1 MRKTLRPLRTLRLIT
16 QFHIKRKAMK
26 YFYALISILI
36 LASCSSSSSFE
47 ADVRKMARLTCE
59 VQQLSLRAMKQG
71 ENVTGKLE
79 AKKKE
84 AKDFGDKMKEKY
96 KAQENNPEMNEQAQQ
111 IFEDEMKNCKV
122 E

>member
-1 MRKTLRPLRTLRLIT
+1 
-16 QFHIKRKAMK
+16 MK
-26 YFYALISILI
+26 YFFSLISVFILS
-36 LASCSSSSSFE
+36 SCSSSSSFE
-47 ADVRKMARLTCE
+47 SDVRKMARLTCE
-59 VQQLSLRAMKQG
+59 VQQLSVRAMKNG
-71 ENVTGKLE
+71 ENVTDKLE

-84 AKDFGDKMKEKY
+84 AKEFGDMMKEKY